1 MRHIFIINPAA
12 GNGRYQNDLA
22 NLIHAELM
30 DKGIE
35 YEIYLSKFKGDIR
48 SYLINKCSDKIESVI
63 YACGGDG
70 TLHEVINATRN
81 VPHVSI
87 GVIPRGSGNDFIKN
101 FIKSTHFNDINFQIH
116 GSSVNLDLIKVN
128 NKYAASVCTIGLDAD
143 AAFQMHKFKK
153 IPFINGST
161 RYYLAV
167 IYCLINKLGNHLEIS
182 VDGSSATNSSYLLTV
197 MANGQFYG
205 GGYNCAPLAIIN
217 DGLMDLCLV
226 KKISRLKILNLMN
239 SYKAGTHLENPKLSN
254 WISYKKCKKI
264 KIKSSRPLNICVD
277 GEIYLHNE
285 VALEIEKDA
294 FKFWMPKE
302 VQIIGSKKTVK
313 NK

>member
-22 NLIHAELM
+22 DLINSELL
-30 DKGIE
+30 DKDIE
-35 YEIYLSKFKGDIR
+35 YEIYLSRFKGDIH
-48 SYLINKCSDKIESVI
+48 SYLLKKCNDKIESVI

-70 TLHEVINATRN
+70 TLHEVINATHN

-101 FIKSTHFNDINFQIH
+101 FSKGTHFNDINFQIH

-128 NKYAASVCTIGLDAD
+128 NKYAASVCTVGLDAD

-182 VDGSSATNSSYLLTV
+182 VDGSGATNSSYLLTV

-205 GGYNCAPLAIIN
+205 GGYKCAPLAILN

-226 KKISRLKILNLMN
+226 KNISRFKILNLMN
-239 SYKAGTHLENPKLSN
+239 SYKAGTHLENPKLSK

-264 KIKSSRPLNICVD
+264 KIKSSKPLNVCVD

-302 VQIIGSKKTVK
+302 VQIIGSKKTAK